1 MSYKGATNSHRQYK
15 SSFSE
20 RVIVY
25 LALFVV
31 SAGILYILFSPKDES
46 YINKYKIQIETLE
59 SKVDSLH
66 SINDVLVYEI
76 DSINQHILKLDKEI
90 NLQDNKIIT
99 LKKQTNE
106 KIISVD
112 FFNNDE
118 LERFFTERYNRQYLD
133 TVKNPNSKTRN

>member
-1 MSYKGATNSHRQYK
+1 MSYKGATNNHRQYK